1 MEKLLEKLGL
11 KPDATEEEAIVK
23 VESLQK
29 EKTQLESDKS
39 KLESDNKVLS
49 TANEGLKSANETLK
63 ESYKSLV
70 ENQDKK
76 AEATKD
82 EDILIELAKN

>member
-11 KPDATEEEAIVK
+11 KPDATEEEAVAK
-23 VESLQK
+23 VESLQQ

-39 KLESDNKVLS
+39 KLESQNKELS

-70 ENQDKK
+70 ENQSQKEDTEKSN
-76 AEATKD
+76 
-82 EDILIELAKN
+82 DILVELAG